1 MFEKLSKKKQ
11 SQRLLTYDE
20 KYLLEELIQT
30 KNALEIA
37 NSNFENAVDPDLID
51 CCIYQ
56 VNSAQIKYK
65 FLLEKA
71 KAANLSVS
79 VPLNLTF

>member
-1 MFEKLSKKKQ
+1 MFEKLFKKNQ
-11 SQRLLTYDE
+11 PQRLLTYDE
-20 KYLLEELIQT
+20 KYLIEELIQT
-30 KNALEIA
+30 KNALDVA
-37 NSNFENAVDPDLID
+37 NSNFENAVDPDIID

-71 KAANLSVS
+71 KAANLTVG
-79 VPLNLTF
+79 VPLNITY